1 MTKRAFCNFRWTE
14 EAIRDWEDCWAILW
28 ESGYKWEWSNRDLYA
43 RRRVERS
50 YDIFSVHNDAHRLDM
65 AIPLPQIDTIRTIH
79 RELSGSVRSRPS
91 RLSAEIL
98 ALWLVKHSPSYEGVD
113 YEHDHEEE
121 Y

>member
-14 EAIRDWEDCWAILW
+14 EAIRDWEDCWASLW

-43 RRRVERS
+43 RRRGDS
-50 YDIFSVHNDAHRLDM
+50 YDIFLVHNDAHRLDM

-79 RELSGSVRSRPS
+79 RELIDFDGSRDAR
-91 RLSAEIL
+91 RSAEIL
-98 ALWLVKHSPSYEGVD
+98 ALWLVKHSPSYEAIA

>member
-14 EAIRDWEDCWAILW
+14 EAIRDWEDCWASLW

-43 RRRVERS
+43 RRRGDS
-50 YDIFSVHNDAHRLDM
+50 YDIFLVHNDAHRLDM

-79 RELSGSVRSRPS
+79 RELIDFDGSRDAR
-91 RLSAEIL
+91 RSAEIL
-98 ALWLVKHSPSYEGVD
+98 ALWLVKHSPSYEGD
-113 YEHDHEEE
+113 SISFEEE